1 MKQRRQKRSNTLLW
15 RGDPSKINSG
25 THRLSDGTEVNLSC
39 LYYVGLA
46 LQIPP
51 YLLYFRPLKLTFSAL
66 LVGSLLEKNRTL
78 RLIPREQVS
87 EGLFMI
93 RP

>member
-1 MKQRRQKRSNTLLW
+1 MKLL
-15 RGDPSKINSG
+15 
-25 THRLSDGTEVNLSC
+25 C
-39 LYYVGLA
+39 LYNVGLA

-51 YLLYFRPLKLTFSAL
+51 SLLYFWPLKLTFSAL

-87 EGLFMI
+87 GGLFYDKTLTAI
-93 RP
+93 GG